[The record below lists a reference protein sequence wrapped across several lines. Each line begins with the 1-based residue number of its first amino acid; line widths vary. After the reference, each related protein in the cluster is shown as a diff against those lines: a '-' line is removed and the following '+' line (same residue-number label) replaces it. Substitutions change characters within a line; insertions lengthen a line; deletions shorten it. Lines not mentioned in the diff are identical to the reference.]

1 MHLGP
6 SDVLLNIS
14 VDFNDNMDTNY
25 VEDIISGI
33 EMQIKSELP
42 KINRVFIEVQS

>member
-1 MHLGP
+1 
-6 SDVLLNIS
+6 
-14 VDFNDNMDTNY
+14 MDTNY

-42 KINRVFIEVQS
+42 KINRVFIEVQSWLGHRRFMRDL